1 MSARGFG
8 AITFPLVVACAFV
21 CALIEACAREG
32 PPPRRTD
39 WRDRVIY
46 QIVTDRFANGDPGND
61 AADGVAPVPG
71 DLTRAQG
78 GDFRGIL
85 EHLDYIEHLGG
96 SAIWISPIVSNVPR
110 TEVGDGYHGYW
121 ASDFTTVNPRFGT
134 LEELQALVAEAHRRD
149 IAVIVDVVPNHAG
162 RVFSYDVDGDGL
174 ADPEEATLPLYRSE
188 PHPNEVLF
196 SFSPRLFTEE
206 GTLPLSAA
214 HFHRRGI
221 GDLAIPEERR
231 YGDFPEGLRDLNTE
245 DPAIAAALVETFARW
260 ALVTD
265 VDGFRID
272 AVPHVDAAFWPVF
285 CTALRR
291 RLAAEGKTNFYLLGE
306 VFETQLDRLL
316 PWLEEGS
323 IDATFDFPLKFA
335 VIDGIVLGGGAPSTA
350 LDALER
356 NRSRFRRTP
365 QPEGIGLDPWQA
377 RVAFGDSHD
386 LRRLRTEVDDPFA
399 VDQALVVLFT
409 VDAIPLVYYGTEQ
422 ELEGGGGHR
431 SRTPL
436 WEVGYG
442 EDGPTFL
449 LIQRLSTLRAGS
461 MALRRGTL
469 EVRWASEVGGAD
481 LMTTAED
488 AGLLAYERTLGEE
501 HVLVV
506 LNTHPT
512 RTSRASIPTAFGDG
526 EVIDRLGGA
535 RFSSL
540 GGAVEVTL
548 PPRTSAILTR

>member
-1 MSARGFG
+1 MSAR
-8 AITFPLVVACAFV
+8 VAA
-21 CALIEACAREG
+21 ALLCLTACG
-32 PPPRRTD
+32 PEPAPPRRTD

-46 QIVTDRFANGDPGND
+46 QLVTDRFANGDPTND

-78 GDFRGIL
+78 GDFRGIG

-96 SAIWISPIVSNVPR
+96 SAIWISPIVANVPR

-121 ASDFTTVNPRFGT
+121 ASDFTAINPRFGT

-162 RVFSYDVDGDGL
+162 RVFSYDVDGDGM
-174 ADPEEATLPLYRSE
+174 ADTDPDTLPLYRSVAY
-188 PHPNEVLF
+188 PNEVLF
-196 SFSPRLFTEE
+196 SFVPQVFTEE
-206 GTLPLSAA
+206 GTLTLTSA

-245 DPAIAAALVETFARW
+245 DPVLAAALVETFARW

-323 IDATFDFPLKFA
+323 IDATFDFPLKFE

-365 QPEGIGLDPWQA
+365 QPGGIGLDPWQA

-386 LRRLRTEVDDPFA
+386 LRRLRSEVDDPFA

-422 ELEGGGGHR
+422 ELTGGGGHL
-431 SRTPL
+431 SRAPL
-436 WEVGYG
+436 WEIGYG
-442 EDGPTFL
+442 EDGPTFQ
-449 LIQRLSTLRAGS
+449 LIQRLSTLRAAS

-481 LMTTAED
+481 LTTTAQD
-488 AGLLAYERTLGEE
+488 AGLLAYERTLGDE

-512 RTSRASIPTAFGDG
+512 RTSSASIPTQLVDG
-526 EVIDRLGGA
+526 EAIDRLGGA
-535 RFSSL
+535 PFEVRDGS
-540 GGAVEVTL
+540 VDVTL
-548 PPRTSAILTR
+548 APRTSAILMR